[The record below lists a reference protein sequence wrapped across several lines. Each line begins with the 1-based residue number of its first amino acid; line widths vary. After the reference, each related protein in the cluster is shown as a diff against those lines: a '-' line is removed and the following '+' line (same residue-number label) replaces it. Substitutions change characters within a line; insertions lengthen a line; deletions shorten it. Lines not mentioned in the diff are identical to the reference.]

1 MFSDMLQLVVV
12 VDVYGVLL
20 CVFRPVVTSDG
31 CGCIWSVAVC
41 FQRPRCL
48 WLWSAAAAQPN

>member
-48 WLWSAAAAQPN
+48 WLWSAAAAQ